1 MNTRTSLMAILA
13 GASLAASAPAA
24 MAGDRDG
31 WQERPD
37 CHCAC
42 ACQNETVQ
50 LPASFFED
58 TGGVGPAFIDTG
70 GGGGGGF
77 VFVGAA
83 AGASASAFA
92 SASASASAKVSVGFA
107 FHGHQ
112 HMPPMKMMPHK
123 GGYGGKW

>member
-1 MNTRTSLMAILA
+1 MNTRNSLMAILA
-13 GASLAASAPAA
+13 GAAFAASAPAA
-24 MAGDRDG
+24 LAGDRDG

-37 CHCAC
+37 CNCAC

-77 VFVGAA
+77 VFAGAA
-83 AGASASAFA
+83 AEASASAFA
-92 SASASASAKVSVGFA
+92 SASARVSVNFR
-107 FHGHQ
+107 FREHQ

-123 GGYGGKW
+123 GYGGKW